1 MKLYLILCISG
12 IDVLCHTVVG
22 ESYEDVFDKE
32 IKSLRETYGNAIDNI
47 TVKEI
52 TASNGYEIVL
62 RKIDAPD
69 LPFVTGREDI

>member
-12 IDVLCHTVVG
+12 IDVLCHTAVG

-32 IKSLRETYGNAIDNI
+32 VKSLRETYGSAIDNI

-52 TASNGYEIVL
+52 TVSNGYKIIL
-62 RKIDAPD
+62 RKVEAPD
-69 LPFVTGREDI
+69 LPFVIGRKDI

>member
-12 IDVLCHTVVG
+12 IDVLCHTAVG

-32 IKSLRETYGNAIDNI
+32 IKSLREAYGSAIDNI

-62 RKIDAPD
+62 RKADAPD

>member
-12 IDVLCHTVVG
+12 IDVLCHTAVG
-22 ESYEDVFDKE
+22 EIYEDIFDKE
-32 IKSLRETYGNAIDNI
+32 IKALRERYGNAIDNI

-52 TASNGYEIVL
+52 TVSNGYEIVL
-62 RKIDAPD
+62 RKINTPD

>member
-12 IDVLCHTVVG
+12 IDVLCHTAVG
-22 ESYEDVFDKE
+22 ESYEDIFDKE
-32 IKSLRETYGNAIDNI
+32 IKALRERYGNAIDNI

-62 RKIDAPD
+62 RKVDTSNF
-69 LPFVTGREDI
+69 PFVAGREDI

>member
-12 IDVLCHTVVG
+12 IDVLCHTAVG

-32 IKSLRETYGNAIDNI
+32 VKSLRETYGNAIDNI

-52 TASNGYEIVL
+52 TVSNGYEIVL
-62 RKIDAPD
+62 KKINTPD

>member
-12 IDVLCHTVVG
+12 IDVLCHTAVG

-32 IKSLRETYGNAIDNI
+32 VKSLRETYGNAIDNI

-52 TASNGYEIVL
+52 TVSDGYEIVL
-62 RKIDAPD
+62 RKVDVSNF
-69 LPFVTGREDI
+69 PFVAGREDI

>member
-12 IDVLCHTVVG
+12 IDVLCHTAVG

-32 IKSLRETYGNAIDNI
+32 IKSLREAYGSAIDNI

-52 TASNGYEIVL
+52 TVSNGYEIVL
-62 RKIDAPD
+62 EKINTPD
-69 LPFVTGREDI
+69 LPFVTGRKDI

>member
-1 MKLYLILCISG
+1 MKLYLILCICG
-12 IDVLCHTVVG
+12 IDVLCHTAVG

-32 IKSLRETYGNAIDNI
+32 IKSLREAYGNSIDNI

-62 RKIDAPD
+62 RKVDTSNF
-69 LPFVTGREDI
+69 PFVAGRADI

>member
-12 IDVLCHTVVG
+12 IDVLCHTAVG
-22 ESYEDVFDKE
+22 ESYEDIFDKE
-32 IKSLRETYGNAIDNI
+32 IKALRERYGNAIDNI

-62 RKIDAPD
+62 RKIDVPD

>member
-1 MKLYLILCISG
+1 MKLYLILCVSG
-12 IDVLCHTVVG
+12 IDVLCHTAVG

-32 IKSLRETYGNAIDNI
+32 IKSLREAYGSAIDNI

-62 RKIDAPD
+62 RKVDTSNF
-69 LPFVTGREDI
+69 PFVAGRVDT

>member
-12 IDVLCHTVVG
+12 IDVLCHTAAG

-32 IKSLRETYGNAIDNI
+32 IKSLRETYGSAIDNI

-52 TASNGYEIVL
+52 TVSNGYEIVL
-62 RKIDAPD
+62 KKINTPD

>member
-12 IDVLCHTVVG
+12 IDVLCHTAVG

-32 IKSLRETYGNAIDNI
+32 VKSLREAYGDAIDNI

-62 RKIDAPD
+62 RKVDVSD
-69 LPFVTGREDI
+69 LPFRR